1 MLLTW
6 HGATSRD
13 PTEGFDAA
21 AHVAYA
27 DVLREGRIPVE
38 AETYEYASPPG
49 YHWLADVVDRLAGRL
64 ALESAAASGI
74 AQLAWLLLAV
84 AGAGLT
90 AARSRAV
97 AAGGALLVLA
107 AAGAAA
113 TEALA
118 RAAEVE
124 WASGH
129 VVNVIATG
137 ALLVVAFFLARHV
150 WPRSVALPLAV
161 VAATGALPIVFR
173 LGSMF
178 HPEALFAA
186 LGAAAI
192 LVFVRA
198 ERLGWPLR
206 EAVLLGALLGGAA
219 LVRQTA
225 LVLVAGL
232 GAVALAR
239 RTRPALRFALVTA
252 AALLVAA
259 GPWWGYALDR
269 YGNPIQS
276 NLEREGYMLERQP
289 RSFYVS
295 APVRDLVVH
304 PYRPAFENELLPK
317 FHADLWSDWF
327 GGQQNWVEPTRA
339 ERVLASSQ
347 SVLGLAVS
355 IGAPVALVLLGWPG
369 ARALARGRPVAGA
382 PFAWATALVLASLTW
397 VAFVVT
403 LVRFPQA
410 EGDPIKSSYMLFLAP
425 VWALVAVRGGHAL
438 WERGGLWRV
447 AVAAWT
453 LLYACSYAGFLATS
467 WR

>member
-1 MLLTW
+1 
-6 HGATSRD
+6 
-13 PTEGFDAA
+13 
-21 AHVAYA
+21 
-27 DVLREGRIPVE
+27 
-38 AETYEYASPPG
+38 
-49 YHWLADVVDRLAGRL
+49 
-64 ALESAAASGI
+64 
-74 AQLAWLLLAV
+74 
-84 AGAGLT
+84 
-90 AARSRAV
+90 
-97 AAGGALLVLA
+97 
-107 AAGAAA
+107 
-113 TEALA
+113 
-118 RAAEVE
+118 
-124 WASGH
+124 
-129 VVNVIATG
+129 
-137 ALLVVAFFLARHV
+137 
-150 WPRSVALPLAV
+150 
-161 VAATGALPIVFR
+161 
-173 LGSMF
+173 MF

-192 LVFVRA
+192 LVFLRA

-232 GAVALAR
+232 GAAALAR

-327 GGQQNWVEPTRA
+327 GGQQNRVEPTRA
-339 ERVLASSQ
+339 DRVLASSQ

-369 ARALARGRPVAGA
+369 ARAL
-382 PFAWATALVLASLTW
+382 
-397 VAFVVT
+397 
-403 LVRFPQA
+403 PQA

-425 VWALVAVRGGHAL
+425 VWALVAVRGGQAL
-438 WERGGLWRV
+438 WERGGPWRV
-447 AVAAWT
+447 AVGAWT
-453 LLYACSYAGFLATS
+453 LLYACSYAGFLAMS